1 MPHAEYDVYGPRSN
15 ATTSRSG
22 SRRFAAL
29 AALPPAA
36 SPPTIARRRAIIART
51 LSAARHSPLA
61 RLPYPA
67 RIDSVHRAILAR
79 RSLGNC
85 PGDGRRRLTSLAG
98 TPWMTE
104 AVDALAR
111 ELRSHH
117 APTAD
122 HSHRLATLARNVAE
136 RLSLGPME
144 ATEVELVAVLHDVG
158 KLTIDPHLLDW
169 EGPLDDQQRERIRR
183 HTIAGEEL
191 LAEIAGLEHLAFLV
205 RATHEAWDGSGYPD
219 GLLGDRI
226 PLTARIVSAADSFDA
241 MTSDRAYRT
250 ALPRRE
256 ACRRMRAGAGVQF
269 DPSVVDA
276 LLRVVG
282 CGPLRRR

>member
-22 SRRFAAL
+22 SRRRAAL
-29 AALPPAA
+29 AALIPAA
-36 SPPTIARRRAIIART
+36 SPPTIASRGAIVAQTVPAAGDWSVVSLPRQRQLAHPSRSGFGARAAGK
-51 LSAARHSPLA
+51 
-61 RLPYPA
+61 
-67 RIDSVHRAILAR
+67 
-79 RSLGNC
+79 GNEH
-85 PGDGRRRLTSLAG
+85 GRRPLTSLAG

-104 AVDALAR
+104 AVEALAR

-122 HSHRLATLARNVAE
+122 HSHRLATLARHIAE
-136 RLSLGPME
+136 RLALDPLE

-169 EGPLDDQQRERIRR
+169 EGPLDAQQRARIRR

-191 LAEIAGLEHLAFLV
+191 LAETAALETLAFLV
-205 RATHEAWDGSGYPD
+205 RATHEAWDGPGSPD
-219 GLLGDRI
+219 GLRGDRI
-226 PLTARIVSAADSFDA
+226 PLTARIVAAADSFDA

-256 ACRRMRAGAGVQF
+256 ACRRLRAGAGVQF
-269 DPSVVDA
+269 DPRVADA

-282 CGPLRRR
+282 CGPLRRS

>member
-1 MPHAEYDVYGPRSN
+1 MPDAPNFGKVPGHG
-15 ATTSRSG
+15 
-22 SRRFAAL
+22 
-29 AALPPAA
+29 
-36 SPPTIARRRAIIART
+36 RRA
-51 LSAARHSPLA
+51 
-61 RLPYPA
+61 
-67 RIDSVHRAILAR
+67 V
-79 RSLGNC
+79 
-85 PGDGRRRLTSLAG
+85 TSLAN

-111 ELRSHH
+111 ELRMHH

-136 RLSLGPME
+136 RLALDALE

-158 KLTIDPHLLDW
+158 KLTIDPDLLDW
-169 EGPLDDQQRERIRR
+169 HGPLDDEQRARIRR

-191 LAEIAGLEHLAFLV
+191 LAEIAGLEHLANLV

-219 GLLGDRI
+219 GLRGERI

-241 MTSDRAYRT
+241 MTSERAYRS

-256 ACRRMRAGAGVQF
+256 ACRRLRNGSGAQF
-269 DPSVVDA
+269 DPRVLDA

-282 CGPLRRR
+282 CGPLRRS